1 MIKKICGALFAV
13 AIFACTISGSLEAQ
27 SCTGHLYFD
36 RYDFQNGSPNGKT
49 GCYWIGPSS
58 VGFAA
63 EYACWESTCRA
74 TGWCPKC
81 NNHAGEPINLTNG
94 NTYIEETDVRV
105 LGLGGGLALDRV
117 WNSMW
122 PTVLINFQTGM
133 FGLNWRSTYEE
144 RVFAGSGAYSGY
156 MLYLRADGGLWIFS
170 WTGSTW
176 QLSAPASVAATLTQ
190 NGTQTWTL
198 AFQNGE
204 QRIFNYS
211 SGSLSSIK
219 DRNGNTTQLSYDGTN
234 RLVTVTD
241 PVSRTLT
248 FTYGSSFPNLVTGV
262 TSSVGISLAYSYD
275 SQQRLTEVTKPD
287 LTTISFTYNA
297 QSLITAVT
305 DFQGKVL
312 ESHTYDANGRG
323 LTSSRANGVEAVTI
337 TYPQ

>member
-1 MIKKICGALFAV
+1 MVKSICGVVFSFVVLLCSV
-13 AIFACTISGSLEAQ
+13 ASPLGAQ
-27 SCTGHLYFD
+27 SCTGILKLE
-36 RYDFQNGSPNGKT
+36 RYDFQNGNPNGKA
-49 GCYWIGPSS
+49 GCYWVAPSS

-63 EYACWESTCRA
+63 ELACWDSTCRA

-81 NNHAGEPINLTNG
+81 KDHGGGPINFTNG
-94 NTYIEETDVRV
+94 NTYIEENDVRV

-122 PTVLINFQTGM
+122 PAVLTGFQTGM

-144 RVFAGSGAYSGY
+144 RLFAGSGSYNGY

-176 QLSAPASVAATLTQ
+176 QLSAPASATATLTQ

-204 QRIFNYS
+204 QRIFNYT

-248 FTYGSSFPNLVTGV
+248 FTYGGSFPNLVTGV
-262 TSSVGISLAYSYD
+262 SSSVGISLSYSYD
-275 SQQRLTEVTKPD
+275 SQQRLTQVTKPD

-323 LTSSRANGVEAVTI
+323 LSSSRANGVEAVTI